1 MTFFFSSCRR
11 TRLASK
17 PQVTLSTNTVHY
29 IEAPPTDPVYQHF
42 DRPYFAP
49 FSLPG
54 GLQRVHDSQTDQSA
68 PRFPILSSVGTLPVS
83 SQGNASSNTH
93 STSSHDIFSRCHR
106 YAIQEVKFEALVQ
119 LVDSGLRRMMSDCK
133 PVKQAGIILSSDIG
147 FPKLATISPTLFSP
161 GYAKVR
167 PILGFHDST
176 NGLLP
181 GDFAAF
187 KATSHDSTSCVWRA
201 RPHEIQPLET

>member
-1 MTFFFSSCRR
+1 MTFYFSSCRR

-17 PQVTLSTNTVHY
+17 PQVALSASAVNN
-29 IEAPPTDPVYQHF
+29 IEAPPIDPVYELL
-42 DRPYFAP
+42 DRTYSPP
-49 FSLPG
+49 FSLLG
-54 GLQRVHDSQTDQSA
+54 DLESVYDTQRDQSA
-68 PRFPILSSVGTLPVS
+68 RWTPVLSSVGTLS
-83 SQGNASSNTH
+83 MNSQGNVSSNPH
-93 STSSHDIFSRCHR
+93 STSSHDASSRCHR

-119 LVDSGLRRMMSDCK
+119 LVDSSLRRMMSDCK
-133 PVKQAGIILSSDIG
+133 PVKQAGILLSSDAG

-167 PILGFHDST
+167 PITGFHHST
-176 NGLLP
+176 NGLIL

-201 RPHEIQPLET
+201 